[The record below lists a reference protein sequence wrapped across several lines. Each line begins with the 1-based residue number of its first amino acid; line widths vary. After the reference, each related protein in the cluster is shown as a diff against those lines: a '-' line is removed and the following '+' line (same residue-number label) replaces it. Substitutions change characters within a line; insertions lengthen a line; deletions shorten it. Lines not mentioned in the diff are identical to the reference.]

1 MQKVELM
8 FLGRYEHRLDSKGRL
23 TIPARYRELLEDGAY
38 ITQGFDNNLI
48 VMPPAYFDKM
58 YESVN
63 HTSMTNPDARLI
75 KRLIFSNADRVDVDK
90 VGRILIQQ
98 FLRSAAGLE
107 EDVFVV
113 GMGDYFEIWNPE
125 RWQKQSEMLMD
136 TDANNERFTNLNI
149 SV

>member
-1 MQKVELM
+1 M

-48 VMPPAYFDKM
+48 VMPPAYFDQM
-58 YESVN
+58 YQSVN
-63 HTSMTNPDARLI
+63 QTSMTNPDARLI

-98 FLRSAAGLE
+98 FLRSAAGLV
-107 EDVFVV
+107 EDVILV
-113 GMGDYFEIWNPE
+113 GVGDYFEVWTPE
-125 RWQKQSEMLMD
+125 RWEKQSQILMD
-136 TDANNERFTNLNI
+136 TDANNERFATLNI